1 METQRSARRN
11 VTSRLSRRRK
21 SFAWFTG
28 AAIFLT
34 SACAVAEEPAGE
46 SPTPPPSAAAE
57 VDLDGFLATAAK
69 PYEGTTL
76 QVQIFNSPQADTI
89 ELLAPRFTELTGI
102 EVVFTKLAEN
112 DAVTKTQLTLSA
124 ESDVVDVFQTQS
136 FFIGGYGSQNSLAA
150 LEDLQAND
158 AITYPGFSFE
168 NYSPSSVTA
177 LAYGG
182 HNLGVPMFHA
192 QQVMYYRLD
201 IFEELGIEIPQ
212 TLDELELVLAA
223 IHNKPLPAIALRS
236 AVGPTQNMW
245 PFTTWLYNDGGG
257 YWASFD
263 PKTNV
268 YSDPIWSSEA
278 SVAAA
283 DRYGRILREYGPTGA
298 LNWTVADVVAS
309 FLSGQVAIIQEGTPF
324 GATIQDPEKST
335 VVGLVGAFPIPAGSA
350 GAYAPSGAHG
360 WSISAYSKNQ
370 EASWLFAQWAGDPA
384 TIKQATIDYSFSSPP
399 IPALFTDPDFV
410 KKYDFPG
417 FLDAVAVTSERPASP
432 VGGNYLPG
440 ILNWSEVAQTLSEQ
454 FSEIIT
460 GRRDAKSA
468 MTDAEKALEKAKF

>member
-1 METQRSARRN
+1 L
-11 VTSRLSRRRK
+11 V
-21 SFAWFTG
+21 
-28 AAIFLT
+28 
-34 SACAVAEEPAGE
+34 SACAGAEETAE
-46 SPTPPPSAAAE
+46 QSAPPPAPVAAVA
-57 VDLDGFLATAAK
+57 VDLDGFLTAAAK

-112 DAVTKTQLTLSA
+112 DAVTKTQVTLAA
-124 ESDVVDVFQTQS
+124 ESDIVDVFQTQS
-136 FFIGGYGSQNSLAA
+136 FFVGGYGSQDSLVS
-150 LEDLQAND
+150 LGDLQAND
-158 AITYPGFSFE
+158 AITYSGFSFD

-177 LAYGG
+177 LSYGG
-182 HNLGVPMFHA
+182 ESLGVPMFHA

-201 IFEELGIEIPQ
+201 IFEELGIEVPE
-212 TLDELELVLAA
+212 TLDELELVLEA

-236 AVGPTQNMW
+236 AVGPTQNLW

-257 YWASFD
+257 YWGSFD
-263 PKTNV
+263 ASTNV
-268 YSDPIWSSEA
+268 YSDPIWSSDA

-335 VVGLVGAFPIPAGSA
+335 VVGKVGAFPIPAGSA

-399 IPALFTDPDFV
+399 IPALFQDPDFV
-410 KKYDFPG
+410 EKYDFPG
-417 FLDAVAVTSERPASP
+417 FLDAVGTTSERPGSP

-440 ILNWSEVAQTLSEQ
+440 ILNWSEVAQTLSEK

-460 GRRDAKSA
+460 GRQDAKSA
-468 MTDAEKALEKAKF
+468 MTEAEEALEKAKF